1 MKSANN
7 CITIL
12 AGTVACLL
20 GMTATMTTAETTEVA
35 PYQNPKLPISQRVE
49 DLLGRMTLEEKIS
62 IVSGKAGDATR
73 DIERLGIPSLRVTD
87 GPHGVGWGVK
97 STAFPT
103 AVSMASSWNPDLVE
117 AVGVA
122 LGDET
127 RAFGRHVLL
136 GPCINIHRTPLG
148 GRNFESFS
156 EDPYLAAR
164 MAVAYVKGVQS
175 RNIGTSVKHYA
186 LNNQEWE
193 RLTISVEID
202 ERALRE
208 IYLPAF
214 HAAVTE
220 ADPWTVMGA
229 YNKVRGKWCCE
240 NTYLLDDILK
250 GEWGFKGLV
259 VSDWG
264 AVHSTVSFAQAGL
277 DLEMP
282 GPGAYFG
289 DKLLQAV
296 KDGEVSE
303 RIIDEKVRR
312 ILGILFRA
320 GLFEQPDNRFTGAVN
335 TPEHKNLARRLAEE
349 AIVLLKNENNV
360 LPLDAAAIK
369 TLAVIGPNAEPARVG
384 GGGSSTVAPA
394 NPVGVLQGL
403 RTRAGSNIEIRY
415 IEGCSMSV
423 SAVPADA
430 LFCEFQGKTVP
441 GLVGEYFTNKDL
453 EGTPT
458 LVRVDSQVNFEWG
471 DGSPAAEIPC
481 DNFSARW
488 TGKLRAPRTGSYNIG
503 VVCDDGVRL
512 YINDQ
517 LVIDQW
523 VNQAGITHTVPMEM
537 KEGDVYNIR
546 MEYFEYLGAASAQ
559 LGWSLPDSTHDEAAA
574 LAAGCDAAIVVVGLS
589 PKFEGEGVDRNTLAL
604 PGNQNKLIQAVVAA
618 NPRTAVVLINGTPI
632 DMQAWIDQVPA
643 IVEAWYP
650 GEMGGDAVARVLFGD
665 VNPSGKLPDTFAK
678 KLEDYPSQAN
688 FPGHNGVVRYEEGIW
703 VGYRFFDTKN
713 VEPLFPFG
721 HGLSYTTF
729 EYDNLRIEPDTSG
742 NRLKINVTF
751 DVRNTGTR
759 AGAEVAQLYVHDVQ
773 SAVERPTRELKGFRK
788 VRLQPGEMATITLT
802 LDTDSLSYYDI
813 NRKRWFAEPGE
824 FEFQI
829 GSSSRDIRLR
839 GVYVFEGR

>member
-12 AGTVACLL
+12 AGMVACLL

-250 GEWGFKGLV
+250 GE
-259 VSDWG
+259 
-264 AVHSTVSFAQAGL
+264 
-277 DLEMP
+277 
-282 GPGAYFG
+282 
-289 DKLLQAV
+289 
-296 KDGEVSE
+296 
-303 RIIDEKVRR
+303 
-312 ILGILFRA
+312 
-320 GLFEQPDNRFTGAVN
+320 
-335 TPEHKNLARRLAEE
+335 
-349 AIVLLKNENNV
+349 
-360 LPLDAAAIK
+360 
-369 TLAVIGPNAEPARVG
+369 
-384 GGGSSTVAPA
+384 
-394 NPVGVLQGL
+394 
-403 RTRAGSNIEIRY
+403 
-415 IEGCSMSV
+415 
-423 SAVPADA
+423 
-430 LFCEFQGKTVP
+430 
-441 GLVGEYFTNKDL
+441 
-453 EGTPT
+453 
-458 LVRVDSQVNFEWG
+458 
-471 DGSPAAEIPC
+471 
-481 DNFSARW
+481 
-488 TGKLRAPRTGSYNIG
+488 
-503 VVCDDGVRL
+503 
-512 YINDQ
+512 
-517 LVIDQW
+517 
-523 VNQAGITHTVPMEM
+523 
-537 KEGDVYNIR
+537 
-546 MEYFEYLGAASAQ
+546 
-559 LGWSLPDSTHDEAAA
+559 
-574 LAAGCDAAIVVVGLS
+574 
-589 PKFEGEGVDRNTLAL
+589 
-604 PGNQNKLIQAVVAA
+604 
-618 NPRTAVVLINGTPI
+618 
-632 DMQAWIDQVPA
+632 
-643 IVEAWYP
+643 
-650 GEMGGDAVARVLFGD
+650 
-665 VNPSGKLPDTFAK
+665 
-678 KLEDYPSQAN
+678 
-688 FPGHNGVVRYEEGIW
+688 
-703 VGYRFFDTKN
+703 
-713 VEPLFPFG
+713 
-721 HGLSYTTF
+721 
-729 EYDNLRIEPDTSG
+729 
-742 NRLKINVTF
+742 
-751 DVRNTGTR
+751 
-759 AGAEVAQLYVHDVQ
+759 
-773 SAVERPTRELKGFRK
+773 
-788 VRLQPGEMATITLT
+788 
-802 LDTDSLSYYDI
+802 
-813 NRKRWFAEPGE
+813 
-824 FEFQI
+824 
-829 GSSSRDIRLR
+829 
-839 GVYVFEGR
+839 